1 MRRFQNLIRHKE
13 RWASDIPLTCPIEEL
28 IPPDIQM
35 PERMGYLNREI
46 LKAMNVV
53 WRGVNFAGVPT
64 GVTRKRWDGI
74 EQKDVERHY
83 DVILDYFRLPRDTR
97 PHDAYEAVM
106 SVLEQAIG
114 VYESRLK
121 QAKWDFVNPVVW
133 LAHLVRLPIT
143 VMERAG
149 LMSHDKSAEIVL
161 GGYGKFMKVAMSA
174 ILVLI
179 ALRLGVKLPWKEV
192 FAKLVELFAK

>member
-1 MRRFQNLIRHKE
+1 MKRFQNLIRHKE
-13 RWASDIPLTCPIEEL
+13 RWAPDIPLVCPIEEL
-28 IPPDIQM
+28 IPADIPM
-35 PERMGYLNREI
+35 PERFDYLDREI
-46 LKAMNVV
+46 LKAMNMVQ
-53 WRGVNFAGVPT
+53 RGVNYAGVPT
-64 GVTRKRWDGI
+64 GVIHKRWDGI
-74 EQKDVERHY
+74 EQKGVERRY

-121 QAKWDFVNPVVW
+121 QAKWDFINPVVW

-143 VMERAG
+143 VVGRAG
-149 LMSHDKSAEIVL
+149 LESHDKSAEIVL
-161 GGYGKFMKVAMSA
+161 GGYGKFMKFAMSA

-179 ALRLGVKLPWKEV
+179 ALRLGVRLPWKEV
-192 FAKLVELFAK
+192 FAKMVELFAK